1 MSKDFDNEMF
11 YENQELIELVEK
23 LKNNNVNFNVAKDNI
38 CTFDAECIE
47 GGVTYKTFLNKFV
60 HMSNNQL
67 KITDIQIDDFD
78 ETEMEDFDFDHFGMD
93 EDIDIEEFDFCMEEG
108 AIIGIDFKINGKL
121 TSIEIEFAYDWFNDA
136 FVYKINEKLKELKQ
150 DKYLW
155 FSNCAEE
162 CNIIYASQ
170 ENINKINGEMKTN
183 KKFACYTPFVT
194 KGERI

>member
-1 MSKDFDNEMF
+1 MLF
-11 YENQELIELVEK
+11 ENKII
-23 LKNNNVNFNVAKDNI
+23 AKQ
-38 CTFDAECIE
+38 
-47 GGVTYKTFLNKFV
+47 Y
-60 HMSNNQL
+60 QL

-78 ETEMEDFDFDHFGMD
+78 DMEMEDFDFDHFGMD

-121 TSIEIEFAYDWFNDA
+121 TSIEVEFAYDWFNDE
-136 FVYKINEKLKELKQ
+136 FIYKINEKLKELNQ

>member
-1 MSKDFDNEMF
+1 MNKDFDNEMF

-23 LKNNNVNFNVAKDNI
+23 LKNNDMNFNVVKDNI

-60 HMSNNQL
+60 HMSNNKL

-78 ETEMEDFDFDHFGMD
+78 DMEMEDFDFDHFGMD

-121 TSIEIEFAYDWFNDA
+121 TSIEVEFAYDWFNDE
-136 FVYKINEKLKELKQ
+136 FIYKINEKLKELKQ

-183 KKFACYTPFVT
+183 KKFACYNPFVT

>member
-1 MSKDFDNEMF
+1 MNKDFDNEMF

-23 LKNNNVNFNVAKDNI
+23 LKNNDMNFNVVKDNI

-47 GGVTYKTFLNKFV
+47 RGITYKTFLNKFV

-121 TSIEIEFAYDWFNDA
+121 TSIEVEFAYDWFNDE
-136 FVYKINEKLKELKQ
+136 FIYKINEKLKELNQ

>member
-1 MSKDFDNEMF
+1 
-11 YENQELIELVEK
+11 
-23 LKNNNVNFNVAKDNI
+23 
-38 CTFDAECIE
+38 
-47 GGVTYKTFLNKFV
+47 
-60 HMSNNQL
+60 MSNNQL

-170 ENINKINGEMKTN
+170 EDIDKVNSEMEKN
-183 KKFACYTPFVT
+183 RKFACYTPFVT
-194 KGERI
+194 EEEIIY